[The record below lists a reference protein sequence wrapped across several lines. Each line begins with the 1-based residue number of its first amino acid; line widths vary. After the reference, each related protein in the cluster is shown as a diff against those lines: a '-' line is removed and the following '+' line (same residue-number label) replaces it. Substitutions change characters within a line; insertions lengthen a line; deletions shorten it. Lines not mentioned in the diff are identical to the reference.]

1 MSIWDKCSASLAA
14 WRTRSTLSA
23 AAANASVHWARRRS
37 LLALAAATSAWY
49 IWWISCWARSTARF
63 RGPSSTVA
71 AASHVCNAVARSSRS
86 MSAVAGSSGR
96 LRGDPS
102 SARLR
107 SSGPARL
114 NRVGLS
120 CSSPAS
126 RMRHDSFTFFTAFAF
141 LLLTFAKKRFPAH
154 STVNVLRDRLWEVAI
169 PHPLYEELVN
179 FVSNPARVCKRERD
193 VQYSTFRDDAAVRFD
208 IVPWGVGAQHLEND
222 PLRGGVSHPQLG
234 HYTVGGRCTDGRAPR
249 AVGADGSRQRQWMSN
264 GTKL

>member
-141 LLLTFAKKRFPAH
+141 LLLTFAKNAFQPTAPSTSCGIGSGKSLSHIH
-154 STVNVLRDRLWEVAI
+154 STRNLSTLSPI
-169 PHPLYEELVN
+169 PLV
-179 FVSNPARVCKRERD
+179 SASEKE
-193 VQYSTFRDDAAVRFD
+193 
-208 IVPWGVGAQHLEND
+208 
-222 PLRGGVSHPQLG
+222 
-234 HYTVGGRCTDGRAPR
+234 
-249 AVGADGSRQRQWMSN
+249 MSN
-264 GTKL
+264 TAPSAMTPPFGLT